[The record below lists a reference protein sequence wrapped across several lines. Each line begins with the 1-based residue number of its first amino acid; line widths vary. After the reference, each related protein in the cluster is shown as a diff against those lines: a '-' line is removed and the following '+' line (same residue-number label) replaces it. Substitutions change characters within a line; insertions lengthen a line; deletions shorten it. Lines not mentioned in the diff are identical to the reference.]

1 MCSSPKPPD
10 PVAPPAPVP
19 VRDSRIDATRER
31 QVASRRAANSGYSS
45 TMLTGPGGLTNEAAS
60 SSPVL
65 GG

>member
-1 MCSSPKPPD
+1 MCGATKPPE

-31 QVASRRAANSGYSS
+31 QNASRRASSSGYNS
-45 TMLTGPGGLTNEAAS
+45 TMLTGPGGLSEEATT
-60 SSPVL
+60 SPTL